1 MKPRIMENRIMLGS
15 IVTWSV
21 QSISW
26 LMLPIF
32 YDPWFQD
39 PMTFTQSHG
48 CIISVD
54 QAFENYI
61 FAKKSRYGLRIAKH
75 EMMMKAVF
83 CNLMLL
89 WSKNLGV
96 GMSGAFLE
104 FGSGTYYP
112 LSFLRNI
119 FPDWKNNSVLAWQIV
134 FFAIERTLEQQWH
147 WYGSSQNLI
156 CKESSVLSFQH

>member
-1 MKPRIMENRIMLGS
+1 MDNRIMLGS

-21 QSISW
+21 QSLSW

-32 YDPWFQD
+32 CDPWFQD

-54 QAFENYI
+54 QAFEKYI
-61 FAKKSRYGLRIAKH
+61 FAKKIQIWIKDCQTWTYDEG
-75 EMMMKAVF
+75 VF

-89 WSKNLGV
+89 WSKNPWRWYVRRLFG
-96 GMSGAFLE
+96 LE

-119 FPDWKNNSVLAWQIV
+119 FPDWKNNSVLASQIV
-134 FFAIERTLEQQWH
+134 IFFAIERTLEQQWH

>member
-1 MKPRIMENRIMLGS
+1 MAWMKPRIMDNRIMLGS

-21 QSISW
+21 QSLSW

-32 YDPWFQD
+32 SDPWFQD
-39 PMTFTQSHG
+39 PMTFTQSLG

-54 QAFENYI
+54 QAFEKYI

-75 EMMMKAVF
+75 EMVMKTFFLQSYVVVVQESWRWYVRRLF
-83 CNLMLL
+83 
-89 WSKNLGV
+89 G
-96 GMSGAFLE
+96 LE

-119 FPDWKNNSVLAWQIV
+119 FPDWKNNSVLASQIV
-134 FFAIERTLEQQWH
+134 IFLP
-147 WYGSSQNLI
+147 
-156 CKESSVLSFQH
+156 LSEP